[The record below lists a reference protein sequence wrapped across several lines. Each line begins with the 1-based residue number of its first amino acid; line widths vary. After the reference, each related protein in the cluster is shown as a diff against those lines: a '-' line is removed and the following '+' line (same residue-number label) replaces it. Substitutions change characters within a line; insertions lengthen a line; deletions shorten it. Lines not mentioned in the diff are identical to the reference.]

1 MPIAD
6 EPFNLH
12 DFRKIVGDPA
22 RPYLFLVH
30 IPEIGTDK
38 VMTCMARS
46 TELPGYDLGEVGV
59 HFQGMQINLGTPPTY
74 GPWTVNFLCDEAHEL
89 RRIMLRWQSLVYDAG
104 TMLLGHSDSYKSDQ
118 LGVAQM
124 ARQGQK
130 VAVYGF
136 VGAFPKTVGPIS
148 VGQDQT
154 SGVETFD
161 VTFRYDYYVIINQF
175 GDDQIGVNPFVRA
188 DRSPR
193 IERGAPPPAGN
204 WTTPFNPQ

>member
-1 MPIAD
+1 
-6 EPFNLH
+6 
-12 DFRKIVGDPA
+12 
-22 RPYLFLVH
+22 
-30 IPEIGTDK
+30 
-38 VMTCMARS
+38 
-46 TELPGYDLGEVGV
+46 
-59 HFQGMQINLGTPPTY
+59 MQINIGTPPSF

-136 VGAFPKTVGPIS
+136 VGAWPKTVSEIS
-148 VGQDQT
+148 VAQDQT
-154 SGVETFD
+154 ASIETFD
-161 VTFRYDYYVIINQF
+161 VTFRYDYFVIINQF

-193 IERGAPPPAGN
+193 IERGSPPPAGN